1 MSKKKL
7 RKEIIF
13 FRKNNYKNI
22 NINLSLLKEILKNH
36 NCLEKKNIG
45 AYYPINNEFNCCE
58 ALKKLKY
65 LGNKISLPVIKKKKQ
80 MDFYEW
86 SFHEPLTVGQMGVP
100 EPYERKKVSP
110 DVLLVPLVAFDEY
123 KFRLGYGGGF
133 YDRYINKISKFKK
146 ILTIGIA
153 FSFQQVSK
161 LPSNNYD
168 KKLDYILT
176 EKKFIV

>member
-1 MSKKKL
+1 M
-7 RKEIIF
+7 EIKF
-13 FRKNNYKNI
+13 HFQ
-22 NINLSLLKEILKNH
+22 LL
-36 NCLEKKNIG
+36 
-45 AYYPINNEFNCCE
+45 
-58 ALKKLKY
+58 
-65 LGNKISLPVIKKKKQ
+65 KKKKQ

-86 SFHEPLTVGQMGVP
+86 SFCEPLTVGQMGVP
-100 EPYERKKVSP
+100 EPYELKKVFP
-110 DVLLVPLVAFDEY
+110 DVLLVPLVAFDKY

-176 EKKFIV
+176 EKKFIL